1 MIGQTG
7 AEAILALTAVQP
19 TIRADQT
26 PESTTRLSGLTAG
39 QAASNS
45 VDPTRANT
53 YLLRDTIANGGFV
66 LSALTLIDEQLDKFT
81 SYLDQIQQAATQ
93 LESLEEGS
101 AACIAQR
108 STLADLEKDLSSF
121 IGSQVHA
128 KDLELTS
135 VMDSNA
141 KEEFVSWL
149 TLEEVGNE
157 QATAQQIQAV
167 EVDFVELFNHS
178 HNPQS
183 CEHCLANAQIAAA
196 SSQTD
201 TPYLSEVP
209 STTSNEVSG
218 ATTSISTSSSINSI
232 LMSSRWDLSGD
243 DTLTYSYYDGSVA
256 YDSNYNAAGLNLG
269 NPQPVDTYG
278 SGNSGLLDNAFSAWD
293 AVGEFEFS
301 KVTESGT
308 DIGELRVAYT
318 DRSSSAAAFAIN
330 PGSSPINGDIYFEI
344 EDTDIAGADDFD
356 IEGQGTGGF
365 NYFAALHEIG
375 HALGL
380 SHPFDGSS
388 GTGVTLPID
397 QDDFRATV
405 MSYVQSDRNLLF
417 QWNNDGSANFSKI
430 YASTPMPLDIRAI
443 EHLYGKETTGNSD
456 SDQTHS
462 FTPDGTTGMYHQI
475 RTIYDSGG
483 TDTLDA
489 SAFTRGSVI
498 NLTGGKYSSLGV
510 YSQADQVSDLA
521 NNFGVAESY
530 FEGVIAVY
538 DAQASASNAY
548 YAPYARSAVFTGEDN
563 VAIAKSSV
571 IENAVGGSGNDTITG
586 NSAANTLTGGGGNDT
601 IQGGWG
607 VDIATFSG
615 QRSAYSITEISSGTY
630 TVSHDNGGADGTD
643 TLSSVEL
650 ARFADGS
657 GGYDYYD
664 LGAGTSSSSVPDS
677 VSEFAAPYFSAVT
690 RQDFKEII
698 ETTDLML
705 ANVNRQRA
713 RLGATLNRLDHIV
726 SNLVNNSTNIKIAA
740 GTQQDADYAV
750 EMTRLAKTMILQ
762 KAASHVLRSSAES
775 PRSVLGLIS

>member
-7 AEAILALTAVQP
+7 IETVLAMTTAQPAVRVDRTQENTDSLSELTSG
-19 TIRADQT
+19 QT
-26 PESTTRLSGLTAG
+26 STGSI
-39 QAASNS
+39 
-45 VDPTRANT
+45 DPTRANT
-53 YLLRDTIANGGFV
+53 YVLRDTIANGGFV
-66 LSALTLIDEQLDKFT
+66 LSALTLIDEQLDNFT

-93 LESLEEGS
+93 LKALEEGS
-101 AACIAQR
+101 EACIAQR
-108 STLADLEKDLSSF
+108 SVLADLEKDLSSF
-121 IGSQVHA
+121 IGTQVHA

-141 KEEFVSWL
+141 KEEFISWL
-149 TLEEVGNE
+149 TLEEAGNE
-157 QATAQQIQAV
+157 QATSQQIQAV

-183 CEHCLANAQIAAA
+183 CEHCLANAQIAA

-201 TPYLSEVP
+201 TPILSEVP
-209 STTSNEVSG
+209 STTTNEVTG

-278 SGNSGLLDNAFSAWD
+278 SGNSALLDNAFEAWD

-344 EDTDIAGADDFD
+344 EDTDIAGSDDFD
-356 IEGQGTGGF
+356 IAGQGTGGF

-388 GTGVTLPID
+388 GTGTTLPID
-397 QDDFRATV
+397 EDNFRATV
-405 MSYVQSDRNLLF
+405 MSYVQSDRNMLF

-430 YASTPMPLDIRAI
+430 YAATPMPLDIRAI
-443 EHLYGKETTGNSD
+443 EHLYGKETTGGSD
-456 SDQTHS
+456 GDQTYS
-462 FTPDGTTGMYHQI
+462 FTPDATTGMYHQI
-475 RTIYDSGG
+475 RTLYDSGG

-489 SAFTRGSVI
+489 SAFSRGSVI

-521 NNFGVAESY
+521 ASFGLAASY

-548 YAPYARSAVFTGEDN
+548 YSSYDRSAVFTGADN
-563 VAIAKSSV
+563 IAIAKSSV
-571 IENAVGGSGNDTITG
+571 IENAVGGSGDDTITG
-586 NSAANTLTGGGGNDT
+586 NASANTLTGGSGDDT

-607 VDIATFSG
+607 VDTATFSG
-615 QRSAYSITEISSGTY
+615 QRSAYTITETSTGNY
-630 TVSHDNGGADGTD
+630 TVSHNSGGADGTD
-643 TLSSVEL
+643 TLASVEL

-657 GGYDYYD
+657 GGYEYYD
-664 LGAGTSSSSVPDS
+664 LAAGTSSSSIPTS

-698 ETTDLML
+698 ESTDLML
-705 ANVNRQRA
+705 ANVNSQRA

-726 SNLVNNSTNIKIAA
+726 SNLVNNSNNIKIAV

-762 KAASHVLRSSAES
+762 KAASQVLRGSAEA
-775 PRSVLGLIS
+775 PRAVLGLLG